1 MAWAA
6 DLNNIQ
12 RHLALLLP
20 ELEAGGAQRVMLSMA
35 GGLARRGH
43 RVDLLVLAAT
53 GPLRDDEGNPV
64 EPLDTADDPEALV
77 QVEMARAMAQATVGT
92 VLAEE
97 TEIEVDGQTIQ
108 IEPSTKPRPAPSTP
122 AVNTGLNAAKQA
134 VVVTRNEY
142 LAALAD
148 YVTALEA
155 ELGIQS

>member
-1 MAWAA
+1 MT
-6 DLNNIQ
+6 DVMNNEG
-12 RHLALLLP
+12 RKSLDDMVNEAVASGYVPP
-20 ELEAGGAQRVMLSMA
+20 EMV
-35 GGLARRGH
+35 
-43 RVDLLVLAAT
+43 
-53 GPLRDDEGNPV
+53 DDEGNPV

-122 AVNTGLNAAKQA
+122 AVNPSVQVKIDQARFLNAAKQA

>member
-1 MAWAA
+1 MT
-6 DLNNIQ
+6 DVMNNEG
-12 RHLALLLP
+12 RKSLDDMVNEAVASGYVPP
-20 ELEAGGAQRVMLSMA
+20 EMV
-35 GGLARRGH
+35 
-43 RVDLLVLAAT
+43 
-53 GPLRDDEGNPV
+53 DDEGNPV

-122 AVNTGLNAAKQA
+122 AVNTGLNAPTEGVPRVVALLEAKQA

>member
-1 MAWAA
+1 MT
-6 DLNNIQ
+6 DVMNNEG
-12 RHLALLLP
+12 RKSLDDMVNEAVASGYVPP
-20 ELEAGGAQRVMLSMA
+20 EMV
-35 GGLARRGH
+35 
-43 RVDLLVLAAT
+43 
-53 GPLRDDEGNPV
+53 DDEGNPV